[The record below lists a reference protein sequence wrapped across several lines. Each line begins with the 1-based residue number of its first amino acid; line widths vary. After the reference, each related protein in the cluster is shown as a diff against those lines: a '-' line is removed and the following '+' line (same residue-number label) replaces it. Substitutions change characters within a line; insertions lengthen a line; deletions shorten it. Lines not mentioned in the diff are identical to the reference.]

1 MLIFS
6 ENLSEEELTK
16 KVKDFANNLDIDD
29 VGIADVENDVFL
41 VASPDYQPKNVLQGA
56 KSVIVL
62 LCRLPKGP
70 FLAPSHKKQSL
81 HRAHHSIMKHLD
93 ILAARLAGFIESFGY
108 YALTIPAYNPITIN
122 KTNPMGLI
130 SLKLAGLAAGLGKI
144 AKSELLMHPKY
155 GTLVRLSAVVT
166 TAKLLP
172 DPMSLKDVCTD
183 CGLCIENCP
192 AKAFDKKG
200 NYLPNKCSRKSME
213 HGNFVLHKF
222 TPEYLKNIEM
232 IINTT
237 LLEYSI
243 SCSVCQEICPINKIP
258 KIKSKTIENK

>member
-1 MLIFS
+1 VLTITA
-6 ENLSEEELTK
+6 NTREEDLTK
-16 KVKDFANNLDIDD
+16 TIKEYVSKLDIDD
-29 VGIADVENDVFL
+29 MGIADVENEVFL
-41 VASPDYQPKNVLQGA
+41 VAPPDYQPKNVLEGG

-70 FLAPSHKKQSL
+70 FLAPNRKKQSL

-93 ILAARLAGFIESFGY
+93 ILAARLAGFIESLGY
-108 YALTIPAYNPITIN
+108 YALTIPAYNPITMN
-122 KTNPMGLI
+122 NTNVMGLI
-130 SLKLAGLAAGLGKI
+130 SLKLAALAAGLGKI
-144 AKSELLMHPKY
+144 AKCELLMHPKY

-172 DPMSLKDVCTD
+172 DPISIEDVCTD

-192 AKAFDKKG
+192 AKAFDKNGK
-200 NYLPNKCSRKSME
+200 YLPNKCSRKSME

-243 SCSVCQEICPINKIP
+243 ACSVCQEICPINKIP
-258 KIKSKTIENK
+258 KIKSKTI